1 MTLSP
6 RIWRAARIAALIA
19 ITGVV
24 ATSLRNVDWTHTI
37 AALRDARLSW
47 LVVAIIANTL
57 ILACWASYWRALR
70 PSDETRVPYARM
82 FEVTAVSSS
91 LMNTLPF
98 GGGHAA
104 SVLLLIRRALTTQRG
119 ALSTLALDQLGE
131 GIVKV
136 ALLLLVDIVVPLP
149 TWMRAS
155 LATVSFA
162 VVVWFVTLAVAS
174 RWAKELEVLRSWRR
188 ALVAL
193 ACVSAMKAVELL
205 AIVSVQHAYGLQL
218 SIGGSLLVLA
228 TVVLAT
234 MLPLSP
240 GNLGTYEASVFLAYR
255 YLGVSPEIALS
266 LAIVQHLCFM
276 LPAVGV
282 GYLFLSAQ
290 ALARNAIASR

>member
-6 RIWRAARIAALIA
+6 RLWRTTRIAAFIA
-19 ITGVV
+19 LTAVV
-24 ATSLRNVDWTHTI
+24 AVSLRNVDWTHTI
-37 AALRDARLSW
+37 AALREARPSW
-47 LVVAIIANTL
+47 LVVAVGANTL
-57 ILACWASYWRALR
+57 ILACWALYWRALR
-70 PSDETRVPYARM
+70 PLGETPVSYARM
-82 FEVTAVSSS
+82 FEVSAVSSS

-98 GGGHAA
+98 GGGHAS
-104 SVLLLIRRALTTQRG
+104 SVLLLIRRASTTQRG

-136 ALLLLVDIVVPLP
+136 AILLLVDIVVPLP

-155 LATVSFA
+155 LATVSF
-162 VVVWFVTLAVAS
+162 VVVAWFITLAVAS

-205 AIVSVQHAYGLQL
+205 AIMSVQHAYGVQVTV
-218 SIGGSLLVLA
+218 GGSLLVLA

-234 MLPLSP
+234 MLPMSP

-266 LAIVQHLCFM
+266 LAIVQHVCFM